1 MQFRKLMKFTMLKE
15 LQKEV
20 DVAENENQQI
30 DQIPQ
35 NIEIA
40 ANEVHEADATIE
52 TWLQKV
58 DAATEDGPQK
68 VDKVPVE
75 QV

>member
-1 MQFRKLMKFTMLKE
+1 MQFKKLMKFTMLKE

-40 ANEVHEADATIE
+40 ANEVHEADATTE
-52 TWLQKV
+52 T
-58 DAATEDGPQK
+58 
-68 VDKVPVE
+68 
-75 QV
+75 